1 MTQETLAEEIGV
13 SRQAVS
19 KWEMGASEPSLENL
33 QALSRVLD
41 VEFANEPK
49 AVPTR
54 KTDPRK
60 ALSLVLSCLLLA
72 ALLALGSAICP
83 GICRRSRTA
92 GISRR

>member
-49 AVPTR
+49 AVPIR
-54 KTDPRK
+54 KTDPQK

-72 ALLALGSAICP
+72 ALLALGSVICP